1 MNLYGAYFDEGSVK
15 VVLELMDAGSLGD
28 ILRLYR
34 VAEMPS
40 PLISEPV
47 LAKIS

>member
-1 MNLYGAYFDEGSVK
+1 MK

-47 LAKIS
+47 LAKISQQVADSNLDRS